1 MKMYSD
7 YTSLCNLRSSDYAS
21 PRKSIKTLA
30 TQTDHF
36 SNISWLKFLLYSE
49 SLVINEDSKNIYTLL
64 LNYVNDFNNL
74 LNKKLTKRSLENVNT
89 FKIPDIP
96 NYSLLCDIGAE
107 EKETSIR
114 KINSEISLEDI
125 KRKESRSQKV
135 HASEKS
141 MKPHEVLERMSNN
154 NGQCTNLRA
163 YKNDLAHK
171 MSEIISA
178 VNTPQTCHKN
188 KRMVDNNGVR
198 NICEDECIIL
208 SKYHDEG
215 METFIEYR
223 MSVPQ
228 INHLLVNLRS
238 IPLSHHFRWKIVK

>member
-7 YTSLCNLRSSDYAS
+7 YTSLCNLRSSKYVS

-30 TQTDHF
+30 TQTDHL
-36 SNISWLKFLLYSE
+36 NNMSWLKFLLFSE
-49 SLVINEDSKNIYTLL
+49 SLVINEDSENIYTLL
-64 LNYVNDFNNL
+64 LNYVNDFHNL
-74 LNKKLTKRSLENVNT
+74 LNEKLTKRSLENVNT

-107 EKETSIR
+107 GKKTSIR
-114 KINSEISLEDI
+114 KIHSEINLVDI
-125 KRKESRSQKV
+125 TSKETHNQKV
-135 HASEKS
+135 HASGNFL
-141 MKPHEVLERMSNN
+141 KPHEALERMSNSN
-154 NGQCTNLRA
+154 EQCTNLRA

-178 VNTPQTCHKN
+178 VNTPKTCHKN
-188 KRMVDNNGVR
+188 KCMVDNNGVR

-215 METFIEYR
+215 KVTFIEY
-223 MSVPQ
+223 
-228 INHLLVNLRS
+228 
-238 IPLSHHFRWKIVK
+238 